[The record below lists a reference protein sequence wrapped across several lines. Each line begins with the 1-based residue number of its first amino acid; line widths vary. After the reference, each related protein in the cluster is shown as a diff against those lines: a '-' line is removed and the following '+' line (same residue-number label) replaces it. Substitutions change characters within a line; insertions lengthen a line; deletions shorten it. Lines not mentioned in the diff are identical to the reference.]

1 MKTTIKVIAL
11 LIAAGYPCVA
21 FAEFLGAPIPSAV
34 NGENALAAFTAVVAV
49 LLMIGDYSSRSLA
62 HSTTRCTRTHLR
74 KRESHRLAA

>member
-21 FAEFLGAPIPSAV
+21 FAEFLGAPIPSAI

-49 LLMIGDYSSRSLA
+49 LLMVGDYSRRSIA
-62 HSTTRCTRTHLR
+62 HGATSYTRTPFR